1 MNCKDNE
8 YRSESRN
15 SHSLFRLLEIS
26 KLKSEVTNDNLFI
39 DNAEGQLD

>member
-8 YRSESRN
+8 YGSVSRN
-15 SHSLFRLLEIS
+15 AHSLFRSLDIS
-26 KLKSEVTNDNLFI
+26 KLKSEVTVDNLFI